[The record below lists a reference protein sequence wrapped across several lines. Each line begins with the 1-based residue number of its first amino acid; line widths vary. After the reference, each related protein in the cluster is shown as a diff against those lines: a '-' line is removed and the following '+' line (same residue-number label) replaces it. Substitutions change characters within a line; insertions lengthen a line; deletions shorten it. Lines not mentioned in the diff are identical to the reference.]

1 MANRLIAPLLYPV
14 VLLRREWH
22 RLLDRFLAN
31 RSGPF
36 SESIRLHS
44 SLVYI
49 LPTRAGMIF
58 TILLLVLLIGSINY
72 TISLGFML
80 TFLLAGLG
88 NVAMLMTWRNM
99 AGLKLK
105 GMGAKP
111 VFAGEVAKFAI
122 QLENDTNDRRYAITL
137 PNDSMPDETVDIPS
151 GELVLL
157 HFNCHTKSRGLL
169 NPGRIRIETEFPVGL
184 FVAWTWVDLDMRALI
199 YPAPSGKKN
208 TTVPVSC
215 QSGEGLAEGSGLE
228 DFAGL
233 NKYQAGDPWQRISW
247 KMVARTDELFSKK
260 FTGGQPEL
268 EWIDW
273 FVLDEASVERR
284 LSIMSAM
291 ILDAQKAGRLY
302 GLRMPNI
309 EIKPDNGAQHRHE
322 CLKALALYNIEDT
335 SHVH

>member
-14 VLLRREWH
+14 ALLRQKKH
-22 RLLDRFLAN
+22 RLIDRFLAN

-36 SESIRLHS
+36 PGVIKLNN

-49 LPTRAGMIF
+49 LPTRVGMIF

-72 TISLGFML
+72 TKSLGFML
-80 TFLLAGLG
+80 TFLLAGIG

-105 GMGAKP
+105 GIGAKP
-111 VFAGEVAKFAI
+111 VFAGETAKFAI
-122 QLENDTNDRRYAITL
+122 QLENATNDQRYAISL
-137 PNDSMPDETVDIPS
+137 PNKPMPDEAIDVPAD
-151 GELVLL
+151 GLALL
-157 HFNCHTKSRGLL
+157 HFHCHAQSRGLL

-184 FVAWTWVDLDMRALI
+184 FVAWTWVDLDMQVLV
-199 YPAPSGKKN
+199 YPSPSDKEI
-208 TTVPVSC
+208 TTVPLTC
-215 QSGEGLAEGSGLE
+215 QSGEEQADGEGLE

-233 NKYQAGDPWQRISW
+233 RKYQAGDPWHRISW

-273 FVLDEASVERR
+273 FALDEMPIEGR
-284 LSIMSAM
+284 LSMMSRM
-291 ILDAQKAGRLY
+291 ILDAQKAGRMY
-302 GLRMPNI
+302 GLRMPEV
-309 EIKPDNGAQHRHE
+309 EIKPDNGVQHRHE
-322 CLKALALYNIEDT
+322 CLKTLALYKGA
-335 SHVH
+335 SHAD

>member
-1 MANRLIAPLLYPV
+1 MVSSIVNRLAAPLQYP
-14 VLLRREWH
+14 LECLRRPVE
-22 RLLDRFLAN
+22 RFLAK

-36 SESIRLHS
+36 SGVIKLNN

-49 LPTRAGMIF
+49 LPTRVGMIF

-105 GMGAKP
+105 GTGAKP
-111 VFAGEVAKFAI
+111 VFAGQLAKFAI
-122 QLENDTNDRRYAITL
+122 QLENETNDRRYAISL
-137 PNDSMPDETVDIPS
+137 PQKFMP
-151 GELVLL
+151 GEVIDVPVGEQVLL
-157 HFNCHTKSRGLL
+157 HFSCRTQNRGLF

-184 FVAWTWVDLDMRALI
+184 FVAWTWVDLDMQALV
-199 YPAPSGKKN
+199 YP
-208 TTVPVSC
+208 VPADKAGAIVPISS
-215 QSGEGLAEGSGLE
+215 QSGEQPSEAEGLE

-233 NKYQAGDPWQRISW
+233 RKYQTGEPWQRISW
-247 KMVARTDELFSKK
+247 KMAARTDQLFSKK

-273 FVLDEASVERR
+273 FTLGETSAENR
-284 LSIMSAM
+284 LSIMTRM
-291 ILDAQKAGRLY
+291 ILDAQQAGRMY
-302 GLRMPNI
+302 GLRMPAI
-309 EIKPDNGAQHRHE
+309 EIKPDNGAHHRHE
-322 CLKALALYNIEDT
+322 CLQALALYKDAG
-335 SHVH
+335 HAG